1 MSFSTVRTFIPPL
14 DYVNSYWEKVNW
26 TGGET
31 YSIGQ
36 AQCDPVTLEV
46 KPYELKIVP

>member
-1 MSFSTVRTFIPPL
+1 MSFSAVGTFVPPL
-14 DYVNSYWEKVNW
+14 DCVNSYWGKVNW
-26 TGGET
+26 TVGET
-31 YSIGQ
+31 YLIGQ